1 MSRQDGDPV
10 PYERQF
16 YSTILKGIFSLDI
29 TALGRFQKS
38 NRTGFQNIS
47 EEGLKLAESSGA
59 RVEEGLA
66 VISLDERR
74 KRAKDTISVLPYL
87 SGGANQTLHLTDV
100 TPKLVVLTVLRGGN
114 HLFMNIAK
122 DERGNARIN
131 VNALKEVLKAYADRL
146 ETDVFVGRRSGF
158 LDEQADELAGLADAG
173 DGLPTIHVGEVNA
186 TIGEFMSRMTACIE

>member
-16 YSTILKGIFSLDI
+16 YSAVLQGVFSLDV

-47 EEGLKLAESSGA
+47 EEGLILAAESG
-59 RVEEGLA
+59 VA
-66 VISLDERR
+66 VNEDSATISLDERK
-74 KRAKDTISVLPYL
+74 KRAKVLPYL

-122 DERGNARIN
+122 DERGSARIN
-131 VNALKEVLKAYADRL
+131 VNALKEVLRAYNDRL
-146 ETDVFVGRRSGF
+146 ETDVFIGRRSGF
-158 LDEQADELAGLADAG
+158 LDEQADELAGLAGAE

-186 TIGEFMSRMTACIE
+186 MIGEFTDQMASCIE